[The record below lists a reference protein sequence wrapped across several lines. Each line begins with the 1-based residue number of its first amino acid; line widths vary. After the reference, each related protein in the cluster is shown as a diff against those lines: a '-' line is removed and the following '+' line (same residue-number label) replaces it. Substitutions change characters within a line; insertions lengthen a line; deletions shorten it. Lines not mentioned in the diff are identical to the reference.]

1 MKNWLIALLS
11 VFCAAWAAQL
21 VADSDPGP
29 VRKRFPVWDVRAPG
43 DWTSPAL
50 FRGRRGVIA
59 SRSGR
64 PRLFVSNPA
73 SEAYRVRV
81 FYVLEGE
88 PADVMVSGVRAARL
102 EPGGKWR
109 RAVFSAPFSAKGE
122 KLEIAFG
129 LTAGSRLHLR
139 RIDYR
144 NYFFRLGSF
153 FSIKPPGG
161 ARAPAGA
168 AWRLLIAALLIA
180 AGAVGVY
187 LRLETEGAP
196 AALERTFLPAG
207 LIGLAAILAQLIA
220 GYSLHAHPAFAAAVF
235 AGVSAAEAFPAGKR
249 NWRLALGR
257 LAAAS
262 VATALALAAA
272 EVALVIWDP
281 PMSRPRVRSYSKYSP
296 EFGWVNRPGARGWHV
311 DIGYHIRIDEFGH
324 RGPDRSPEKPG
335 GVFRILGLGDSFGF
349 GWGVEDERTF
359 LRVLESRLRA
369 EGHRVEVINAG
380 VPAWHSVQSLA
391 YLLGRGVRFK
401 PDLVVAEFF
410 IDDVTKTSL
419 KKFLNGEKATRLRE
433 EEAAVSR
440 LQKSSWSPRLYHYW
454 FNYRKIRRAAKEHLR
469 RNPYPDFE
477 SERKALRRDF
487 DNNKEDVAGLEGI
500 VAEWRRA
507 REKIGVPI
515 VMTYVPAGGSL
526 GSPRHQ
532 GEFRAFRRITRARGF
547 PFLDV
552 VGLFEKHPAPR
563 SLYLHPRDGHMSAE
577 GHRVMGEA
585 LAKLILKGGWL
596 KK

>member
-59 SRSGR
+59 SRAGR
-64 PRLFVSNPA
+64 PRLFVPNPA

-109 RAVFSAPFSAKGE
+109 RTVFSAPFSAKGE

-161 ARAPAGA
+161 ARVPAGA

-196 AALERTFLPAG
+196 AALERTFLSAG

-235 AGVSAAEAFPAGKR
+235 AGVSAAESWPAGER
-249 NWRLALGR
+249 NRRRAVGGGAAPAGAPAR
-257 LAAAS
+257 ARAAAP
-262 VATALALAAA
+262 VGRVVL
-272 EVALVIWDP
+272 DP
-281 PMSRPRVRSYSKYSP
+281 P
-296 EFGWVNRPGARGWHV
+296 
-311 DIGYHIRIDEFGH
+311 
-324 RGPDRSPEKPG
+324 
-335 GVFRILGLGDSFGF
+335 
-349 GWGVEDERTF
+349 
-359 LRVLESRLRA
+359 
-369 EGHRVEVINAG
+369 
-380 VPAWHSVQSLA
+380 
-391 YLLGRGVRFK
+391 
-401 PDLVVAEFF
+401 
-410 IDDVTKTSL
+410 
-419 KKFLNGEKATRLRE
+419 
-433 EEAAVSR
+433 
-440 LQKSSWSPRLYHYW
+440 
-454 FNYRKIRRAAKEHLR
+454 
-469 RNPYPDFE
+469 
-477 SERKALRRDF
+477 
-487 DNNKEDVAGLEGI
+487 
-500 VAEWRRA
+500 
-507 REKIGVPI
+507 
-515 VMTYVPAGGSL
+515 
-526 GSPRHQ
+526 
-532 GEFRAFRRITRARGF
+532 
-547 PFLDV
+547 
-552 VGLFEKHPAPR
+552 
-563 SLYLHPRDGHMSAE
+563 
-577 GHRVMGEA
+577 
-585 LAKLILKGGWL
+585 
-596 KK
+596 